1 MLAKPFRESR
11 ATVVLFFLLS
21 CMMACGREPGLIV
34 NIAAWPNGVERIR
47 VRTTVD
53 GARGTDIFLNKDQTR
68 FVVRMPTG
76 SQGTVQ
82 LDATGL
88 DVVDCALAKGR
99 LTEPVPDNL
108 SRFVERTLEFE
119 TLQTPVCVFADA
131 TYFDV
136 GMTPSS
142 VAVGDFNSDMK
153 LDLAVTNAH
162 SLSNN
167 VSVLLGNGEGVF
179 ATAVNYPTGK
189 TPQSVAVGDFNGDLM
204 PDLVVANFDD
214 SNVSVLLGYGK
225 GVFASATTV
234 SYPMGIGPVFVA
246 VGDFNS
252 DRQPDLVVANA
263 LSNYVTVLLNIKHWH
278 GSFRTR
284 QKLHRRLKPQVGGT
298 WRFQQRHE
306 TRPRRR
312 KLWERR
318 RQRVAGQWPR
328 RLRHPCHLLRRWH
341 EHETCIR
348 GGG

>member
-1 MLAKPFRESR
+1 
-11 ATVVLFFLLS
+11 
-21 CMMACGREPGLIV
+21 
-34 NIAAWPNGVERIR
+34 
-47 VRTTVD
+47 
-53 GARGTDIFLNKDQTR
+53 
-68 FVVRMPTG
+68 
-76 SQGTVQ
+76 
-82 LDATGL
+82 
-88 DVVDCALAKGR
+88 VDCALAKGR

-214 SNVSVLLGYGK
+214 SNVSVLLGNGL
-225 GVFASATTV
+225 GTFRAAAPSSAGQLPYSVTV
-234 SYPMGIGPVFVA
+234 A
-246 VGDFNS
+246 DFNS
-252 DRQPDLVVANA
+252 DMKSDLAVASSRSNTVTMLLGDGQGNFGPAANFRVGMTPQAVAVGALNGDTKPDLAVANA
-263 LSNYVTVLLNIKHWH
+263 GSGTVSVLLN
-278 GSFRTR
+278 
-284 QKLHRRLKPQVGGT
+284 
-298 WRFQQRHE
+298 RF
-306 TRPRRR
+306 
-312 KLWERR
+312 
-318 RQRVAGQWPR
+318 
-328 RLRHPCHLLRRWH
+328 
-341 EHETCIR
+341 
-348 GGG
+348 